1 VYTVTPITEA
11 KGESKEEEKEKKK
24 YFQTKDNEKKGILI
38 NSSLVVFVLYVVCVA
53 KYSCVRFK
61 NSLVGSNN
69 STLLWKQM
77 GICETHSSA

>member
-1 VYTVTPITEA
+1 MYTVTPITEA

-38 NSSLVVFVLYVVCVA
+38 NSSLVVFVLYVVWVT

-61 NSLVGSNN
+61 NSLV
-69 STLLWKQM
+69 
-77 GICETHSSA
+77 